1 MIKLI
6 NENAKAKE
14 IVQQGYVYKA
24 DKPKQEG

>member
-14 IVQQGYVYKA
+14 IVQPGYIYKA
-24 DKPKQEG
+24 DKPKKED